1 MRNNMMPETSGFA
14 RPLEDGL
21 TLRTARTAD
30 DIERL
35 AQFNGLIHGPELI
48 PAVFGLAN
56 DYPGMTN
63 DDWIFVEN
71 EEGEIVSSLCLVP
84 WTLRYGSVDLAV
96 AEMGLVGTLE
106 RYRRRGLVR
115 VQVDLF
121 KERMAAR
128 GALLS
133 FIQGIP
139 FYYRQFGYEYALPL
153 EGGLRMTG
161 RELPDWETPAFAFRR
176 ATVDDLPV
184 LRQFFEEAAQ
194 TLAIHT
200 VRDDAHWRFLLETP
214 QSTTFVPEYW
224 LVLDVEG
231 WVVGYFMLPKYH
243 FYNELSINEA
253 SLLSYDAALA
263 VLRHCRTLAVERK
276 LPGVRLNLP
285 PSNPVWQLAHAVGA
299 HDMGVYAWQ
308 IHVADFAA
316 LLRMI
321 APVLEER
328 IAASPF
334 AGLTRTVKLAFYRD
348 AVELS
353 FARGQLVDVRNGGSA
368 QGPINLPPLK
378 IIPLIFGHTTV
389 EDLRA
394 ANPDVNVGG
403 VWRLLLETLL
413 PKTAGF
419 IHGGY

>member
-1 MRNNMMPETSGFA
+1 MRS
-14 RPLEDGL
+14 GL
-21 TLRTARTAD
+21 TLRTARNRD

-48 PAVFGLAN
+48 PAVYGLAN
-56 DYPGMTN
+56 DYPGMPH

-71 EEGEIVSSLCLVP
+71 EDGEIVSSLCLIP
-84 WTLRYGSVDLAV
+84 WTLRYGSVDLSV

-106 RYRRRGLVR
+106 SYRRQGLVR
-115 VQVDLF
+115 VQVELF

-128 GALLS
+128 GALVS

-139 FYYRQFGYEYALPL
+139 FYYRQFGYEYAMPL

-161 RELPDWETPAFAFRR
+161 RELPEWETPPFAFRR

-184 LRQFFEEAAQ
+184 LRQCFDDAADTLVIHSVREEAN
-194 TLAIHT
+194 
-200 VRDDAHWRFLLETP
+200 WRMLLGSPE
-214 QSTTFVPEYW
+214 STTMVPEYW
-224 LVLDVEG
+224 LVLDADG

-243 FYNELSINEA
+243 FYDELSINEA

-263 VLRHCRTLAVERK
+263 VLRRCRDLAVERK

-285 PSNPVWQLAHAVGA
+285 SNNPLWQLAHAVGA

-316 LLRMI
+316 LLQTI
-321 APVLEER
+321 APVLEDR

-348 AVELS
+348 SVDLS
-353 FARGQLVDVRNGGSA
+353 FEQGQMVDVRNGGPA
-368 QGPINLPPLK
+368 QGPITLPPLK
-378 IIPLIFGHTTV
+378 IIPLIFGHATV
-389 EDLRA
+389 ADLRA
-394 ANPDVNVGG
+394 ASPDVNVGG
-403 VWRLLLETLL
+403 MWRLLLETLF

-419 IHGGY
+419 IHNGY